1 MILELRYISYEERL
15 KECCLTTLETT
26 RIRGEQI
33 EVFMILPILSLRYTC
48 MCRTNAPVFDHFD
61 HSLSEENFL
70 IFSLSSKRKFPNEN
84 VPPGLTLHL

>member
-33 EVFMILPILSLRYTC
+33 EVFMILNGYKNIDKKY
-48 MCRTNAPVFDHFD
+48 VF
-61 HSLSEENFL
+61 
-70 IFSLSSKRKFPNEN
+70 
-84 VPPGLTLHL
+84 LTHQR